1 MSPPRD
7 RSIRSATA
15 FEATSPSPIR
25 NAPSQAARQK
35 RRKDLSH
42 LLGIDQIR
50 SVQSSIASSA
60 SSAAVV
66 QQPRQGL
73 FSPFGSRARSRG
85 QRNIDSAF
93 EPKSSELTKSLTQT
107 IASSC
112 ETPSAKLDAGDDA
125 VLDSRGT
132 LHEEKERKLAVPQD
146 KYTSSPKRSHDGED
160 EKHDQLDDLI
170 DLNAERAPRRRKNL
184 TSYFGTNDP
193 RFAKHT
199 DQSGAGPRE
208 GSSRQGKADADATP
222 NEFERPMHTPES
234 PSEADPLSTKRHRK
248 NLASILGLDSAARSV
263 NVSRAG
269 RIGSQTSSG
278 HASSSAAEYRN
289 DSRRAAQ
296 PGLDSID
303 SQLSAEDAES
313 PGLSPSTSAQSRRP
327 RFVPCSPDP
336 ECLESGNASFDSDIP
351 LDSRLRTK
359 NLVEHLG
366 IDRASGPSKD
376 SRVVVLSEDT
386 DDPELQRALT
396 IIHKYMSASAEEEP
410 GTQLKAYLK
419 AVKKVRKVLSSAKIK
434 LQRTIRAPGQSRPW
448 SMSGLRHRRKD
459 VSDPGVNSFVDSV
472 ERRLELEERMQRQ
485 SEIERKFHETV
496 RFLALEPVVVP
507 KAGSELSRTNTA
519 FPFDACIVSDGS
531 AGLLQ
536 SDGRKPA
543 SRTRSDGTKASRN
556 AKGAPTQGKAFNNYY
571 ELESSNDADDA
582 HSLCDEGLQEAGES
596 GGGDYGGDQEP
607 DAVYSTSKYRVIDLV
622 RSSNLTWDDL
632 VHDARRFAQQIQ
644 AGESEATLA
653 YLSPRGSL
661 SIPVPELRRP
671 SQMSRRSQLRPST
684 SLAEPDTKR
693 LSSNSPTRPST
704 DAARRTSSPS
714 RASETPIGPI
724 SSDRNAVQQQAVPAT
739 GGAPKPAHADDSEPQ
754 PKPSKVANAPFEPG
768 VDVDAILERIL
779 GDESFKRTLIG
790 IHLFNQEAHPD
801 LFGECEDGPLL
812 PERQERGAELD
823 SEYSDSDGESRN
835 DGDACS
841 VNSFSYQGPS
851 WHNFSHFARPISRCR
866 AISET
871 GSYDNADNDRAS
883 FVNLSPRGM
892 RRPASSIRENECEDP
907 DPPTRYLG
915 PHDFDKGN
923 DSDDEMD
930 HPLRRSNSELCDL
943 FELELLFEQHRR
955 NNRKRIGQPGSSIA
969 GSRHSN
975 LSALATL
982 ADRNT
987 LSSLNSSTVQ
997 LSAAAQ
1003 LEAVNAT
1010 AEEYMRQSALGPQ
1023 RTSAFSGRLLPGN
1036 QRQRSATST
1045 SNSSAIGGKPRFG
1058 TFGRSRNAPP
1068 SSVASPASAFKKL
1081 EAKRQRAKAGM
1092 KSIDNFLK
1100 AESSAIAPDTVPE
1113 RTWDEFAG
1121 VTNLSS
1127 TAEFRSLIGFI
1138 FGDGTNNGDA
1148 DSVSAAGLNDT
1159 DVEWRA
1165 RRSGGKMHGDALVDG
1180 LGADEMVTFGDSS
1193 QQNDGEYTYE
1203 ELWPSSEEAE
1213 RACQDIDS
1221 GSSLADDPTL
1231 REDVEQAVSEAIETS
1246 LPRRI

>member
-1 MSPPRD
+1 
-7 RSIRSATA
+7 
-15 FEATSPSPIR
+15 
-25 NAPSQAARQK
+25 
-35 RRKDLSH
+35 
-42 LLGIDQIR
+42 
-50 SVQSSIASSA
+50 
-60 SSAAVV
+60 
-66 QQPRQGL
+66 
-73 FSPFGSRARSRG
+73 
-85 QRNIDSAF
+85 
-93 EPKSSELTKSLTQT
+93 
-107 IASSC
+107 
-112 ETPSAKLDAGDDA
+112 
-125 VLDSRGT
+125 
-132 LHEEKERKLAVPQD
+132 
-146 KYTSSPKRSHDGED
+146 
-160 EKHDQLDDLI
+160 
-170 DLNAERAPRRRKNL
+170 
-184 TSYFGTNDP
+184 
-193 RFAKHT
+193 
-199 DQSGAGPRE
+199 
-208 GSSRQGKADADATP
+208 
-222 NEFERPMHTPES
+222 MHTPES

-607 DAVYSTSKYRVIDLV
+607 DAVYSTSKYRVIDL
-622 RSSNLTWDDL
+622 
-632 VHDARRFAQQIQ
+632 
-644 AGESEATLA
+644 
-653 YLSPRGSL
+653 
-661 SIPVPELRRP
+661 
-671 SQMSRRSQLRPST
+671 
-684 SLAEPDTKR
+684 
-693 LSSNSPTRPST
+693 
-704 DAARRTSSPS
+704 
-714 RASETPIGPI
+714 
-724 SSDRNAVQQQAVPAT
+724 
-739 GGAPKPAHADDSEPQ
+739 
-754 PKPSKVANAPFEPG
+754 PSKVANAPFEPG